1 MLLLLY
7 LGVKAQTYC
16 MFLEKKTILKIWLK
30 SSVKINHLSR
40 NHELELVAT
49 DLFTLWRCV
58 NLNRPFPSSPGLCFK
73 TTVGVQPLIWKS
85 FFISTQIKLIFRK
98 KGCAPSLILKV
109 RVFGTRKWVAYS
121 IPFYYC
127 HQVPTQGHSGSQRAP
142 RPCCF
147 CFQVLSVL
155 HQSPARHLSIFQIHA
170 TRCARHS
177 MLHSAEDCC
186 LTFSGELC
194 FALEYLWN
202 VLARLKRKGAFK
214 NDLKSWSSF
223 IQQKLN

>member
-1 MLLLLY
+1 MLRVTFCAIITVSRSK
-7 LGVKAQTYC
+7 GQQYC
-16 MFLEKKTILKIWLK
+16 MFLDKKTILKNWLLCW
-30 SSVKINHLSR
+30 VKINHLSR
-40 NHELELVAT
+40 NQALELVAT
-49 DLFTLWRCV
+49 DLFTLWRCIS
-58 NLNRPFPSSPGLCFK
+58 LNF
-73 TTVGVQPLIWKS
+73 
-85 FFISTQIKLIFRK
+85 
-98 KGCAPSLILKV
+98 
-109 RVFGTRKWVAYS
+109 

-147 CFQVLSVL
+147 CFRVLSVL

-194 FALEYLWN
+194 FAGLLEYLWN

-214 NDLKSWSSF
+214 DDLKCWSSF
-223 IQQKLN
+223 IQQKLNGFD